1 MRKVIAKTIFAVSG
15 KAIET
20 FSKLPLS
27 VQLCVVAL
35 SIIGIGIPIL
45 LNRRKPPRK

>member
-1 MRKVIAKTIFAVSG
+1 VIEKPIFALSG
-15 KAIET
+15 GGIET

-27 VQLCVVAL
+27 VQLCVLAI